1 MVSMPR
7 LVLSL
12 ADWQAVAHELAGT
25 NRAIAPPGL
34 IERVQALLA
43 EAPQAWPDQPF
54 ALELDAS
61 CIEAVR
67 AVHATLTG
75 EDRTTGQQ
83 MASVAEAIRIIHDH
97 QQHD

>member
-1 MVSMPR
+1 MPR

-12 ADWQAVAHELAGT
+12 AEWQAVAHELAGT
-25 NRAIAPPGL
+25 HRAIAPPGL
-34 IERVQALLA
+34 MERVQALLA
-43 EAPQAWPDQPF
+43 QAPQAWPDQPF

-61 CIEAVR
+61 SMEAVR

-75 EDRTTGQQ
+75 EDRGAGQQ
-83 MASVAEAIRIIHDH
+83 AASVAEAIQIIHDH